1 VNPLYYILPILV
13 VITPIIVVHEF
24 GHYLA
29 GRAIGA
35 AIETF
40 SIGFG
45 PTLVSWRDRSGV
57 LWRIAAIPLGGY
69 VKFGGDTNVAS
80 VPDRDDLDHMRAEIA
95 AREGEAAVKR
105 YLAFKPIWQRTIVML
120 AGPAANF
127 VLAVVILSGFYMAF
141 GRIEAPAVVHAIQPN
156 YPAAAAGLRPGDRIV
171 GIDGQSVEGSEQAVQ
186 MMRLQPGATMNFLID
201 RSGRRFHT
209 NMTLASEWATNAM
222 GDRQLIGRIGV
233 VLEPPFVAQL
243 NPLQAVGAAG
253 TETWDITR
261 GTVYILGRIITGHV
275 AADQLQSIVGM
286 ARMSG
291 NATKEAVTEAKDQ
304 SDAAFRVTITLLTFV
319 CQLSIGVGL
328 FNLAPVPVL
337 DGGHLVFYA
346 YEAIFRRPM
355 PAAAQAVGYR
365 LGVAL
370 LLGLMLFANW
380 NGLSHVSLFQPI
392 GR

>member
-1 VNPLYYILPILV
+1 MNALYGILSILA

-24 GHYLA
+24 GHFLA
-29 GRAIGA
+29 GRAVGA
-35 AIETF
+35 AVETF

-45 PTLVSWRDRSGV
+45 PTVFSWRDRSGV

-80 VPDRDDLDHMRAEIA
+80 VPDGDDLDHMRSEII
-95 AREGEAAVKR
+95 AREGAAAVNR
-105 YLAFKPIWQRTIVML
+105 YLAFKPIWQRSIVML
-120 AGPAANF
+120 AGPSANF
-127 VLAVVILSGFYMAF
+127 VLAIVILTGFYLSF
-141 GRIEAPAVVHAIQPN
+141 GRIEAPALVQAVQPN
-156 YPAAAAGLRPGDRIV
+156 YPAAAAGLHPGDRIV
-171 GIDGQSVEGSEQAVQ
+171 GIDAQSVGSAEQAIRI
-186 MMRLQPGATMNFLID
+186 MRLQPGVTMNFLIE
-201 RSGRRFHT
+201 RGGRRFHT
-209 NMTLASEWATNAM
+209 DMTLTSEWGTNAM
-222 GDRQLIGRIGV
+222 GDRQRVGRIGV
-233 VLEPPFVAQL
+233 VLAPPHIVQL
-243 NPLQAVGAAG
+243 NPVQAVSAAG
-253 TETWDITR
+253 VETWNITQ
-261 GTVYILGRIITGHV
+261 GSVYIIGRIITGHV

-291 NATKEAVTEAKDQ
+291 RATQEAVAESRDQ
-304 SDAAFRVTITLLTFV
+304 GEAAFRVTITLLTFV

-337 DGGHLVFYA
+337 DGGHLVFYV

-380 NGLSHVSLFQPI
+380 NGLSHVSLFQSI
-392 GR
+392 SR